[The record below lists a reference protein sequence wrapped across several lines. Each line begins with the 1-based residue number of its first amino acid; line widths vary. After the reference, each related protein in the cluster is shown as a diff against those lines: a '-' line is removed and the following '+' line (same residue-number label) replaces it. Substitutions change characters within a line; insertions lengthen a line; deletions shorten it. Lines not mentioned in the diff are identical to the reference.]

1 MTNATSRTNRSSWHA
16 VPTLQVRCPQVI
28 NYDIYVDLFVTVL
41 LMFLLAGTFSGR
53 MAALTAGTI
62 VSVLLFF
69 MKRTMRHESYGVI
82 KTDKF
87 PYRKFGWR
95 THDPKGVA
103 S

>member
-1 MTNATSRTNRSSWHA
+1 MLLAGLIA
-16 VPTLQVRCPQVI
+16 AAGMLFLLFKFGVRKII

-41 LMFLLAGTFSGR
+41 LMFLLAGTFSGM

-95 THDPKGVA
+95 THDPKGM
-103 S
+103 SS